1 MTLLASEK
9 VHFKTRGIIRDNFIM
24 LKTEPDRIRDVNA
37 WLQSGILTFL
47 FASLME
53 AVGGIRRQDTDNL
66 NNTTVQLT

>member
-1 MTLLASEK
+1 M
-9 VHFKTRGIIRDNFIM
+9 M
-24 LKTEPDRIRDVNA
+24 KTEPDRIRDVNA

-53 AVGGIRRQDTDNL
+53 PVGGIRRQDTDDL